1 MAIRCQLRRER
12 GVERKP
18 GRDHLVIYQLR
29 RESVAAGSTVAR
41 LQDQKLRKVA
51 CALRKRSAKGGLAVG
66 SLVYEVSKIL
76 CSTPC
81 IVVEPEG

>member
-18 GRDHLVIYQLR
+18 GRDQLANYQLC
-29 RESVAAGSTVAR
+29 RESAAAGSTVAR
-41 LQDQKLRKVA
+41 LQDQKLRKVVS
-51 CALRKRSAKGGLAVG
+51 ALRKLSAKGGLAVG

-81 IVVEPEG
+81 VAVEPEC